1 MSSEDSLGVTL
12 ALVDPS
18 LLSSWE
24 GMVKRGE
31 ECSLLLMHSK
41 GKITATLQSTTP
53 TPSSAMSS
61 SPSSTSSADK
71 RKKTK
76 GSKEKRLKAL
86 LAYHQRLVV
95 EKGLPPSRLMEQ
107 QAAASSAIAPA
118 SHDQSPGLKK
128 KLFQCHQCDFSSDS
142 QRGLKVHA
150 GRSHKLQQASEILRE
165 ELEVSLTLS
174 QQSDEQE
181 KDISSVNADTSST
194 LDDIVLPHYC
204 GPSDT
209 PIMSEALNVFACD
222 GCFHI
227 WKTED
232 QVKSCECSRMHTCL
246 PACLYA
252 DVVSSECDPSLRR
265 RPQFDYA

>member
-61 SPSSTSSADK
+61 SPSSTSSAGK

-95 EKGLPPSRLMEQ
+95 EKGSC
-107 QAAASSAIAPA
+107 SSMLLLL
-118 SHDQSPGLKK
+118 QSPLLLMTNALVLQKSS
-128 KLFQCHQCDFSSDS
+128 FSVTSVTFP
-142 QRGLKVHA
+142 QT
-150 GRSHKLQQASEILRE
+150 RSA
-165 ELEVSLTLS
+165 V
-174 QQSDEQE
+174 
-181 KDISSVNADTSST
+181 
-194 LDDIVLPHYC
+194 
-204 GPSDT
+204 
-209 PIMSEALNVFACD
+209 
-222 GCFHI
+222 
-227 WKTED
+227 
-232 QVKSCECSRMHTCL
+232 
-246 PACLYA
+246 
-252 DVVSSECDPSLRR
+252 
-265 RPQFDYA
+265 

>member
-174 QQSDEQE
+174 QLSDEQE

-209 PIMSEALNVFACD
+209 PIISEALNIFACD

-227 WKTED
+227 WRTED